1 MSLDK
6 PTDEILRRNIWRSLL
21 IMKSAA
27 LSELPGVVSGLTYRK
42 ARSLMRDL
50 ETHGYVSKALRHR
63 RQEYSQANDDPSLPP
78 LCKKCGRT
86 FASKACTP
94 KEAKR
99 QTQRQTETQGQ
110 TETERP
116 RKKKRVRDRGTLAAD
131 MARTTGEDNH
141 DAA

>member
-78 LCKKCGRT
+78 LCKKCGRP
-86 FASKACTP
+86 FATKACTP
-94 KEAKR
+94 KETKR
-99 QTQRQTETQGQ
+99 QTERQRQ

-116 RKKKRVRDRGTLAAD
+116 RKKKRVRGRGTLAAD
-131 MARTTGEDNH
+131 MAKTTGDDNH